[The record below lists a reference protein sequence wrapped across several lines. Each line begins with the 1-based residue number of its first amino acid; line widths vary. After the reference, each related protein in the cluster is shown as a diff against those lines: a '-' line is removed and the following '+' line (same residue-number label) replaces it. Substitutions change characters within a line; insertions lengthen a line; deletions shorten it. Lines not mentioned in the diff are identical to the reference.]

1 MEIREIIDE
10 VTTQTVIKLKK
21 SKLLADKN
29 ISAAQKTEE
38 LLKHYDKYKIA
49 IAADKENT
57 MKTQKLIKIIDRA
70 LKTIKDDPYY
80 KIIELFYFEHKTRAE
95 IAEIFNVDDKTI
107 SRNKKRLVKE
117 IKYIVFS
124 DDTIEELFL

>member
-29 ISAAQKTEE
+29 SSAAQKTEE
-38 LLKHYDKYKIA
+38 LLKHYEKYKIA
-49 IAADKENT
+49 IVADKENT
-57 MKTQKLIKIIDRA
+57 RKTQKLIKIIDRA
-70 LKTIKDDPYY
+70 LSTIKDDHYY
-80 KIIELFYFEHKTRAE
+80 KIIELFYFENKTRAE

-107 SRNKKRLVKE
+107 SRNKKRLIKE

-124 DDTIEELFL
+124 DETIEELFC

>member
-21 SKLLADKN
+21 SKLLSDKN

-49 IAADKENT
+49 ISMDKENT
-57 MKTQKLIKIIDRA
+57 IKTQKIIKIIDKA

-80 KIIELFYFEHKTRAE
+80 QIIGLFYFEHKTRAE
-95 IAEIFNVDDKTI
+95 IAEIYNVDDKTI

-117 IKYIVFS
+117 IKYIIFS

>member
-21 SKLLADKN
+21 SKLLDDKN
-29 ISAAQKTEE
+29 TSAAQKTEE
-38 LLKHYDKYKIA
+38 LLKHYDKYKMA
-49 IAADKENT
+49 IATDKENT
-57 MKTQKLIKIIDRA
+57 KKTQKLIRIIDSA

-80 KIIELFYFEHKTRAE
+80 KIIVLFYFEHKTRAE